1 MLFIFQDLMYTK
13 QYRNMKHFLTFILL
27 LITSHA
33 AMAANITARLSHNPV
48 SLDESFHLIYEADSS
63 VDDDPDFSALAKDFE
78 ILSSSQSTNMRSVN
92 GSWSLKKS
100 WDLVLISKQ
109 AGVFTIPSIPFGKD
123 ASPAVRVTVKPS
135 TSNNMQGTSGQSAYF
150 IEVTTDKKTA
160 WVQSEIIYTI
170 RFFTSIQINRP
181 TLSEP
186 ETSDPDAIIEKL
198 GQVANYQ
205 KLINGMPYS
214 VSELRFAVYPQH
226 SGTLTFKPVMFE
238 GRVPNGRSSSL
249 FDQFMQS
256 GTLKRMRSK
265 SISVNVKPRPANIAA
280 DDWLPAEKVT
290 IEEDWSEDITRLRS
304 GEPVTRTLTI
314 KAEGLTAEQLGDP
327 EFPAINGVRQ
337 YPDKAVTDNQYERD
351 GITGTRQIKVAM
363 IPTQAGRYVIPQI
376 SIPWWNTRT
385 GKQEY
390 AQLPETVIAA
400 TGIATTAPLQP
411 AIELQQPVAEAGKQ
425 PAETTAT
432 SPAADNRT
440 LINSG
445 FWPWIS
451 LALAIGWITTT
462 VLFFRNGRPAATPK
476 KPQPLPALL
485 PLARAVE
492 KACASGDARRTKD
505 TLLEWAAVRWPNHS
519 ITSLAD
525 IADVA
530 SPELGTQINAL
541 NSVLYSTHGDRWD
554 PKALSSAF
562 RAFIASKEQNA
573 KSRESVLEPLY
584 KT

>member
-1 MLFIFQDLMYTK
+1 MYTK
-13 QYRNMKHFLTFILL
+13 QFRNMKHFYTFILL
-27 LITSHA
+27 LVTCHS

-63 VDDDPDFSALAKDFE
+63 VDDDPDFSALTKNFE

-109 AGVFTIPSIPFGKD
+109 AGVFTIPPIPFGKD
-123 ASPAVRVTVKPS
+123 SSPAVRVTVKPS
-135 TSNNMQGTSGQSAYF
+135 TSNSMPGSSGQSAYF
-150 IEVTTDKKTA
+150 IEVTTDKRTA

-238 GRVPNGRSSSL
+238 GRVPSGRSNSL

-265 SISVNVKPRPANIAA
+265 SVSVNVKPRPANIPA
-280 DDWLPAEKVT
+280 DDWLPAENVT
-290 IEEDWSEDITRLRS
+290 IEEEWSEDITQLRT

-314 KAEGLTAEQLGDP
+314 KAEGLTAEQLRDP
-327 EFPAINGVRQ
+327 EFPEINDVKQ
-337 YPDKAVTDNQYERD
+337 YPDKAVAENQHKRD
-351 GITGTRQIKVAM
+351 GITGTRQIKIAM
-363 IPTQAGRYVIPQI
+363 IPTQAGRYQIPQI

-385 GKQEY
+385 GKQQY
-390 AQLPETVIAA
+390 AQLPATAITA
-400 TGIATTAPLQP
+400 TGMASTAPLQP
-411 AIELQQPVAEAGKQ
+411 SIQLQQPLDQTTIQQ
-425 PAETTAT
+425 PAQSTAGRSSASNETI
-432 SPAADNRT
+432 
-440 LINSG
+440 INPG
-445 FWPWIS
+445 YWPWIS
-451 LALAIGWITTT
+451 LALAIGWITTS
-462 VLFFRNGRPAATPK
+462 VLFFRNSHSTAATTK
-476 KPQPLPALL
+476 SQPAPSIL

-492 KACASGDARRTKD
+492 KACSKGDARKTKEA
-505 TLLEWAAVRWPNHS
+505 LLAWAAARWPAHS
-519 ITSLAD
+519 MTSLVD
-525 IADVA
+525 IANA
-530 SPELGTQINAL
+530 SPTELRTQIYAL
-541 NSVLYSTHGDRWD
+541 NSALYSAHGDQWD
-554 PKALSSAF
+554 PKALCSAF
-562 RAFIASKEQNA
+562 RAFIAQKHRAE
-573 KSRESVLEPLY
+573 KGGKSVLEPLY

>member
-1 MLFIFQDLMYTK
+1 
-13 QYRNMKHFLTFILL
+13 
-27 LITSHA
+27 
-33 AMAANITARLSHNPV
+33 MAANITARLSHNPV

-63 VDDDPDFSALAKDFE
+63 VDGDPDFSALTNDFE

-100 WDLVLISKQ
+100 WDLALISKQ

-135 TSNNMQGTSGQSAYF
+135 TSNNLQGTSGQSAYF
-150 IEVTTDKKTA
+150 IEVTTDRKSA

-198 GQVANYQ
+198 GQVASYQ

-226 SGTLTFKPVMFE
+226 SGTLTFKPVTFE
-238 GRVPNGRSSSL
+238 GRVPSGRSNSL

-256 GTLKRMRSK
+256 GTLKRMHSK
-265 SISVNVKPRPANIAA
+265 SINVEIKPKPANIAA
-280 DDWLPAEKVT
+280 DDWLPAEQVS
-290 IEEDWSEDITRLRS
+290 IEEEWSEDITQLRT

-314 KAEGLTAEQLGDP
+314 KAEGLTAEQLRDP
-327 EFPAINGVRQ
+327 EFPEIDGIKQ
-337 YPDKAVTDNQYERD
+337 YPDKPLTENQQKRD

-363 IPTQAGRYVIPQI
+363 IPTRAGRYIIPQI

-385 GKQEY
+385 GRQEY
-390 AQLPETVIAA
+390 AQLPETVIEA
-400 TGIATTAPLQP
+400 TGMAATAPLQP
-411 AIELQQPVAEAGKQ
+411 PVALQQPAADAGQQ
-425 PAETTAT
+425 PAAPASTG
-432 SPAADNRT
+432 PAAGDQT
-440 LINSG
+440 IIHPG
-445 FWPWIS
+445 YWPWIS

-462 VLFFRNGRPAATPK
+462 VLFFRNGRSTAVPQKPA
-476 KPQPLPALL
+476 PLPPIL

-492 KACASGDARRTKD
+492 KACSSGDASQTKD
-505 TLLEWAAVRWPNHS
+505 ALLAWAAVRWPDHS

-525 IADVA
+525 LADVS
-530 SPELGTQINAL
+530 SPELSVQLHAL
-541 NSVLYSTHGDRWD
+541 NSALYSAHGDQWD
-554 PKALSSAF
+554 PGALRSAF
-562 RAFIASKEQNA
+562 HAFIAHKHKTTKAQ
-573 KSRESVLEPLY
+573 ESVLEPLY